1 MTEDCTSQRPGRGKD
16 LRSERNRPNAN
27 GPIGRT
33 SPCDANRV
41 RSRRAPTQWTDWHPR
56 RSGLTWATSAP
67 RLPKRPRTQP
77 DRRSSLQQ
85 RSARSASLAKM
96 GGRIARLHCYN
107 LNGFL
112 FGVGLFP
119 AAGSAARAAG
129 PIPLQASCQPLVFPG
144 EGQKFALWIW
154 KAAAAGDLFQP
165 GGQVPVV
172 CAGREVPLRVAPSQA
187 ALGIV
192 GGFGCVAWAA
202 SAYATL
208 DSAPLLNARLP
219 STPDAA

>member
-1 MTEDCTSQRPGRGKD
+1 
-16 LRSERNRPNAN
+16 
-27 GPIGRT
+27 
-33 SPCDANRV
+33 
-41 RSRRAPTQWTDWHPR
+41 
-56 RSGLTWATSAP
+56 
-67 RLPKRPRTQP
+67 
-77 DRRSSLQQ
+77 
-85 RSARSASLAKM
+85 M
-96 GGRIARLHCYN
+96 GGRIARLYCYN

-144 EGQKFALWIW
+144 EGQKLALWIW
-154 KAAAAGDLFQP
+154 KTAAAGDLFQP

-192 GGFGCVAWAA
+192 GRLAHGVRAA
-202 SAYATL
+202 GHTTL
-208 DSAPLLNARLP
+208 DSAYLLNTRLP
-219 STPDAA
+219 SRGRMHLDLTEEESSALLNLLRKTIDNDRYPLSPRVRLLRGIMAKFP